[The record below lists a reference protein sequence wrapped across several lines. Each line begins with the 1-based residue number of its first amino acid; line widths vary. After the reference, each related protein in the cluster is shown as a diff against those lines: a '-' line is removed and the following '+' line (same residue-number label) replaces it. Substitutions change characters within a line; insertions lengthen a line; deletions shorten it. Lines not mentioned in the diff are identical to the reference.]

1 MDLPTPERE
10 GPGFGICR
18 VDAGGLAMCLIRLEA
33 GLRTDPLFAGLPDD
47 QCQCVHW
54 GYITLSDGHARC

>member
-1 MDLPTPERE
+1 
-10 GPGFGICR
+10 
-18 VDAGGLAMCLIRLEA
+18 MCLIRLEA

-47 QCQCVHW
+47 QCQCAHW